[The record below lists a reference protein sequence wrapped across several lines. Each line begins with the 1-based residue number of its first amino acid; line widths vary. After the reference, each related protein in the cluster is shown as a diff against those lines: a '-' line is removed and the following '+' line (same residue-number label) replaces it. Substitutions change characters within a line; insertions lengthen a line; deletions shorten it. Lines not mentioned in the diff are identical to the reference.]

1 MNRYYYISDNLKDLE
16 SVQTE
21 LKERGI
27 ESPQLHLYTRDD
39 MSAEVDS
46 LNLHEVTDFTKRD
59 IIRSGFIG
67 FGIGVV
73 AATLVLALFYF
84 LGWTKFAAGWV
95 PAIFLALIVLG
106 FATWV
111 GGLRGIQEPNHEF
124 TQFKDAINEGKHI
137 FFIDVDPDQE
147 DILKEVTAKHPQL
160 EFAGDG
166 NAAPGWLVHGQ
177 ANFQK
182 FVKAMP

>member
-1 MNRYYYISDNLKDLE
+1 MNRHYYISDNLDDLE
-16 SVQTE
+16 LIETE
-21 LKERGI
+21 LQEQGI
-27 ESPQLHLYTRDD
+27 ESPQLHVYSRDD
-39 MSAEVDS
+39 MSAEVDAHH
-46 LNLHEVTDFTKRD
+46 LHEVTDFTKRD
-59 IIRSGFIG
+59 IIHSGFIG
-67 FGIGVV
+67 FGIGV
-73 AATLVLALFYF
+73 AAAALVLALFYF
-84 LGWTKFAAGWV
+84 LGWTESAVGWV

-124 TQFKDAINEGKHI
+124 AQFKSAINEGKHI

-147 DILKEVTAKHPQL
+147 NILKEVAAKHPQL
-160 EFAGDG
+160 KFAGDG

-182 FVKAMP
+182 FIKAMP